1 MLSFLGT
8 TCFFCFEETERVV
21 GWGCLELKFLF
32 SRKLGAG
39 KRIPEKFRKF
49 FLRSSV
55 QQMVQA
61 TTNKFASCSEFWLTM
76 IIEQFC

>member
-49 FLRSSV
+49 FFEKFRAANGPSN
-55 QQMVQA
+55 
-61 TTNKFASCSEFWLTM
+61 NKQVRKL
-76 IIEQFC
+76 Q